1 MEMHASK
8 EDPRHWP
15 EGREVALKNLGNNKI
30 TWRKPLDDGWSGAMN
45 TEAVVEGKTGGGV
58 VKRQENWNILHNQ
71 EEHMFFQGYCQWNL
85 ISFRTHTQSC
95 WGFSLPPPSTH
106 ACQTIS
112 LFSAQIPGRYPGDR
126 HQRNWSWQPRTGH
139 AVRGRRGTTWKARE
153 FTGHF
158 IIVII
163 IIFKEL
169 RNVFRLS
176 FSLRTATSGRE
187 GVALKSSGP
196 EQHSAAGQQGRE
208 MLHPAEKNRGIHA
221 GWGGSSLLPK

>member
-1 MEMHASK
+1 MDDQA
-8 EDPRHWP
+8 PWI
-15 EGREVALKNLGNNKI
+15 LKQ
-30 TWRKPLDDGWSGAMN
+30 WF
-45 TEAVVEGKTGGGV
+45 EGKTGGGV

-85 ISFRTHTQSC
+85 ISFRTRTQSC

-106 ACQTIS
+106 ECQTIS

-139 AVRGRRGTTWKARE
+139 AVRGRQGTTWKARE

-208 MLHPAEKNRGIHA
+208 MPQPAEENRGVHA

>member
-1 MEMHASK
+1 MKRHASK

-15 EGREVALKNLGNNKI
+15 EERQVALKNLGNNKI
-30 TWRKPLDDGWSGAMN
+30 TWRKPLDDGWSGRH
-45 TEAVVEGKTGGGV
+45 EYWSSGWRETGGGV

-71 EEHMFFQGYCQWNL
+71 EEHMFFQGYCQWHL
-85 ISFRTHTQSC
+85 ISFRTRTQSC

-106 ACQTIS
+106 ARQTIS
-112 LFSAQIPGRYPGDR
+112 LCSAQIPGRYPGDR
-126 HQRNWSWQPRTGH
+126 HQRNCSWQPRTGH
-139 AVRGRRGTTWKARE
+139 AVRERRGTTWKARE
-153 FTGHF
+153 FTARF

-169 RNVFRLS
+169 RNVFSLS

-208 MLHPAEKNRGIHA
+208 MLHPAEKPE
-221 GWGGSSLLPK
+221 GSTQAEGLVSPP